1 MRLSPPGMA
10 PSPHFSPGGV
20 TMAPDFFLQRVLA
33 TEERSRH
40 YARGSMYALKLKGK
54 KTSQGPPSAGCSRM
68 PSIQGQ
74 YGTEDDQS
82 FIIYPATR

>member
-1 MRLSPPGMA
+1 
-10 PSPHFSPGGV
+10 
-20 TMAPDFFLQRVLA
+20 MAPDFFLQRVLA